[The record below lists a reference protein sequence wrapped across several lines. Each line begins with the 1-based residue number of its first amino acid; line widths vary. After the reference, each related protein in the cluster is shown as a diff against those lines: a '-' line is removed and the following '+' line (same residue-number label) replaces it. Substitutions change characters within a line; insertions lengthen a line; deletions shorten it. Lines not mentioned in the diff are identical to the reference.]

1 MRTARRK
8 TSSSRL
14 RFTVATR
21 IPSRTRRESGA
32 FITIE
37 ATASTAAGIN
47 QDGLRCV
54 APTTSKMMS
63 ARLLAAVALLTLGVV
78 ACGGTGTSPTASTS
92 SPAIGIAGGK
102 LGAAAVIIAATDQN
116 TFDPAMQDAT
126 VDEIIEWKNTGSV
139 THNLVFGHDASI
151 GDPVLAGGG
160 VWQVKFT
167 VAGTYQYSCTIHDGM
182 VGTIVVRPG

>member
-1 MRTARRK
+1 MNRSGISNRLSMRTARR
-8 TSSSRL
+8 
-14 RFTVATR
+14 
-21 IPSRTRRESGA
+21 
-32 FITIE
+32 
-37 ATASTAAGIN
+37 
-47 QDGLRCV
+47 
-54 APTTSKMMS
+54 
-63 ARLLAAVALLTLGVV
+63 LAAVALLTLGVV

-102 LGAAAVIIAATDQN
+102 LGAAAVIIASTDQN

-139 THNLVFGHDASI
+139 THNIVFGRDASI

>member
-1 MRTARRK
+1 MMG
-8 TSSSRL
+8 SRL
-14 RFTVATR
+14 F
-21 IPSRTRRESGA
+21 
-32 FITIE
+32 
-37 ATASTAAGIN
+37 
-47 QDGLRCV
+47 
-54 APTTSKMMS
+54 
-63 ARLLAAVALLTLGVV
+63 AAVALLTLGVV
-78 ACGGTGTSPTASTS
+78 ACGGSSTSPTASTS

-116 TFDPAMQDAT
+116 TFDPVMQDAT

-167 VAGTYQYSCTIHDGM
+167 VAGTYQYSCTIHYGM